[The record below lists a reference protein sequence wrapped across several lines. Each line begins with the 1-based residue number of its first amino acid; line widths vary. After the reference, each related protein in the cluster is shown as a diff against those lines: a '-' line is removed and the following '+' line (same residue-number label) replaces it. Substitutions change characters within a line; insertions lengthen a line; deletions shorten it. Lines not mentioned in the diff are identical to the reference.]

1 MKTARFWLLPIC
13 ITLLS
18 GCSNETSSKEPHLQI
33 ASAALGG
40 SERTALTGLAESL
53 PAKSQ
58 LPQGKNVYIFNET
71 LINTGKESEG
81 LRIQL
86 SGSALTKK
94 LLSNITAVVE
104 SYADT
109 DQKRLIGRAIVPLHE
124 DGENLTG
131 LSSSIPLKT
140 QQQPCLLNQ
149 NPGFNEI
156 DVELFADT
164 ENKGSGGLQISIE
177 PYEHSTRPAVVRKQ
191 TFEVTDER
199 QNFAGLFEAPAQ
211 FPVAVYPG
219 AHFTHGSK
227 ESDVKYTVAF
237 ETEDPAEKVADFY
250 RSELSKRG
258 WKTRAFAF
266 TNQKGQ
272 LSLDKRSDD
281 ATAKKNDDMLIA
293 DKDNQRLLLNITKH
307 SWGGVEAQFDLAPL
321 PAGGA
326 PPAQEAQSSSAEEE
340 ALKAAESASSGAE
353 QTDTAPAG
361 SNTGSGE

>member
-1 MKTARFWLLPIC
+1 MKTAQFWLLPIS
-13 ITLLS
+13 IILLA
-18 GCSNETSSKEPHLQI
+18 GCCNEAVTKEPHLQI

-40 SERTALTGLAESL
+40 AERTALTGLAESL

-109 DQKRLIGRAIVPLHE
+109 DQKRLLGRAIIPLHE

-131 LSSSIPLKT
+131 LSSTIPLKT
-140 QQQPCLLNQ
+140 QQPPCFLNQ

-156 DVELFADT
+156 DVELFADAQS
-164 ENKGSGGLQISIE
+164 KGSGSLSISIE
-177 PYEHSTRPAVVRKQ
+177 PYEASTRPAVVKRQ
-191 TFEVTDER
+191 TFEVTGEK
-199 QNFAGLFEAPAQ
+199 QNFAGLFDAPAQ

-237 ETEDPAEKVADFY
+237 ETEDPAAKVADFY
-250 RSELSKRG
+250 RSELRNRG

-266 TNQKGQ
+266 NNN
-272 LSLDKRSDD
+272 
-281 ATAKKNDDMLIA
+281 ATAQKNDDMLIA

-321 PAGGA
+321 PANGA
-326 PPAQEAQSSSAEEE
+326 PPAHEAQSSSAEEE
-340 ALKAAESASSGAE
+340 ALKAAESASSGVG
-353 QTDTAPAG
+353 QTDAAPAG
-361 SNTGSGE
+361 SNTSFGE